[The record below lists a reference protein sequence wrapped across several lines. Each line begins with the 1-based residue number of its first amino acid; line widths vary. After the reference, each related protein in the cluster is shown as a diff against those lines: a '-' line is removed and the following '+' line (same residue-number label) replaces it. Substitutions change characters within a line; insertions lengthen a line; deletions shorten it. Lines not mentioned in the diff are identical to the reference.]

1 MNFIYGLITAIILA
15 GSYYEL
21 KLQPHL
27 NELQSTIDT
36 QSIDIEQA
44 KQQFATDKAQWARWQ
59 NQVDLLKSQV
69 NGLQTALTQA
79 KAKLTEEEAK
89 TQPQAI
95 SAPNTTVA
103 EQVAPAPTGFHQVE
117 SPDGTIRTYP
127 NLPTAGELT
136 HLPSTDPNTTVR
148 TELITLKAKLQTTIG
163 QHDSWHG
170 NGDIP
175 DNISQQAIQDIQRQI
190 TLDEQQLQ

>member
-21 KLQPHL
+21 KLQP
-27 NELQSTIDT
+27 EITDLQGTVETQTEKLASASTASGMDKIT
-36 QSIDIEQA
+36 EASNHQRIE
-44 KQQFATDKAQWARWQ
+44 DLKA
-59 NQVDLLKSQV
+59 VIS
-69 NGLQTALTQA
+69 GLQTALTQA
-79 KAKLTEEEAK
+79 KAKQSEQAIK
-89 TQPQAI
+89 TQPQTN
-95 SAPNTTVA
+95 SLPNTTIA
-103 EQVAPAPTGFHQVE
+103 EEVAPVPTGFHQVE

-127 NLPTAGELT
+127 NLPLSGEIT
-136 HLPSTDPNTTVR
+136 HLQATDPNATIR
-148 TELITLKAKLQTTIG
+148 TELITLKAKLQTTIS